1 MNKSI
6 AEVGEAKHD
15 WFKKFLELP
24 NGIPSHDTFGRVL
37 AALNPAQF
45 KNCFL
50 SWIKSI
56 RTITKGEVIPIDGKT
71 LRRSF
76 DNKTG
81 KSAIHMVSAWAGKNS
96 MVLGQVKVDQKSNE
110 ITAIP
115 ELLDLIAIEGCIVT
129 IDAMGCQKAI
139 AKKIAMKTKFG
150 WIFVKVA
157 ASD

>member
-1 MNKSI
+1 MGKKRKKTVKSSSIVDHFEGLEDPRIDRTKRHKLIDIIVITICAVICGADGWVDI

-76 DNKTG
+76 DNKRQESQQFIW
-81 KSAIHMVSAWAGKNS
+81 SAPGQARTAWCWDK
-96 MVLGQVKVDQKSNE
+96 
-110 ITAIP
+110 
-115 ELLDLIAIEGCIVT
+115 
-129 IDAMGCQKAI
+129 
-139 AKKIAMKTKFG
+139 
-150 WIFVKVA
+150 
-157 ASD
+157 